1 MRDYPLAIGELKNWL
16 DIVERNNITNQYD
29 NRDTFIY
36 NELAELYF
44 ELEDYGNAEK
54 YVSLSVDSDRSQSLK
69 QKLEA
74 KKLN

>member
-36 NELAELYF
+36 NELAELY
-44 ELEDYGNAEK
+44 
-54 YVSLSVDSDRSQSLK
+54 
-69 QKLEA
+69 KLLPSYA
-74 KKLN
+74 